1 MKNITFEGISTLQR
15 LHLCWQI
22 RKQIG
27 KIHQPIK
34 VEFHQ
39 PICRK
44 QYSSLWYGGLVVS
57 IKVRGCVFA
66 IHACGDIYATL
77 YDKSDGTE
85 LLYVKDKSNSG
96 RFGVDVLP
104 YLKTDHALYA
114 AMGDTHKRYR
124 LDMEHN
130 NWWECFVYTPE
141 GEFHDMM
148 WALDSDHIFE
158 GVEVVLSAMDSV
170 IKDITENK
178 ERIEY
183 GKDSAFYS
191 LYAPIVEEM
200 GTACKGTCEQGG
212 ECFKVSYNPLYRE
225 GISKDRLSALRAQ
238 YPDIYDEF
246 VDQTESRIFKV
257 VKSAIA

>member
-77 YDKSDGTE
+77 YDQSDGTE

-104 YLKTDHALYA
+104 YLKTDHA
-114 AMGDTHKRYR
+114 
-124 LDMEHN
+124 
-130 NWWECFVYTPE
+130 
-141 GEFHDMM
+141 
-148 WALDSDHIFE
+148 
-158 GVEVVLSAMDSV
+158 
-170 IKDITENK
+170 
-178 ERIEY
+178 
-183 GKDSAFYS
+183 
-191 LYAPIVEEM
+191 
-200 GTACKGTCEQGG
+200 
-212 ECFKVSYNPLYRE
+212 
-225 GISKDRLSALRAQ
+225 
-238 YPDIYDEF
+238 
-246 VDQTESRIFKV
+246 
-257 VKSAIA
+257 

>member
-77 YDKSDGTE
+77 YDKSDG
-85 LLYVKDKSNSG
+85 K
-96 RFGVDVLP
+96 
-104 YLKTDHALYA
+104 
-114 AMGDTHKRYR
+114 
-124 LDMEHN
+124 
-130 NWWECFVYTPE
+130 PE
-141 GEFHDMM
+141 VQEQ
-148 WALDSDHIFE
+148 
-158 GVEVVLSAMDSV
+158 VLSELNLSSD
-170 IKDITENK
+170 KDGN
-178 ERIEY
+178 Y
-183 GKDSAFYS
+183 DLFP
-191 LYAPIVEEM
+191 LFVVEKPE
-200 GTACKGTCEQGG
+200 
-212 ECFKVSYNPLYRE
+212 P
-225 GISKDRLSALRAQ
+225 
-238 YPDIYDEF
+238 
-246 VDQTESRIFKV
+246 
-257 VKSAIA
+257 

>member
-130 NWWECFVYTPE
+130 NWWECFVYTPV
-141 GEFHDMM
+141 GQLAIYAKHDKTDC
-148 WALDSDHIFE
+148 AADYP
-158 GVEVVLSAMDSV
+158 GVFIDYVR
-170 IKDITENK
+170 KDGATAILACVEYDPNK
-178 ERIEY
+178 EALQTVVY
-183 GKDSAFYS
+183 GNCASDE
-191 LYAPIVEEM
+191 PTEIVEH
-200 GTACKGTCEQGG
+200 
-212 ECFKVSYNPLYRE
+212 YNTDFE
-225 GISKDRLSALRAQ
+225 
-238 YPDIYDEF
+238 E
-246 VDQTESRIFKV
+246 
-257 VKSAIA
+257 

>member
-104 YLKTDHALYA
+104 YLK
-114 AMGDTHKRYR
+114 
-124 LDMEHN
+124 EHN

-170 IKDITENK
+170 MKDITENK

-183 GKDSAFYS
+183 GKDSAFY
-191 LYAPIVEEM
+191 
-200 GTACKGTCEQGG
+200 C
-212 ECFKVSYNPLYRE
+212 
-225 GISKDRLSALRAQ
+225 
-238 YPDIYDEF
+238 
-246 VDQTESRIFKV
+246 
-257 VKSAIA
+257 

>member
-130 NWWECFVYTPE
+130 NWWECFVYTP
-141 GEFHDMM
+141 G
-148 WALDSDHIFE
+148 
-158 GVEVVLSAMDSV
+158 
-170 IKDITENK
+170 
-178 ERIEY
+178 RI
-183 GKDSAFYS
+183 
-191 LYAPIVEEM
+191 P
-200 GTACKGTCEQGG
+200 
-212 ECFKVSYNPLYRE
+212 
-225 GISKDRLSALRAQ
+225 
-238 YPDIYDEF
+238 
-246 VDQTESRIFKV
+246 
-257 VKSAIA
+257 

>member
-1 MKNITFEGISTLQR
+1 M
-15 LHLCWQI
+15 
-22 RKQIG
+22 
-27 KIHQPIK
+27 
-34 VEFHQ
+34 
-39 PICRK
+39 
-44 QYSSLWYGGLVVS
+44 VS

-158 GVEVVLSAMDSV
+158 GVEVVLSAMDAQH
-170 IKDITENK
+170 I
-178 ERIEY
+178 
-183 GKDSAFYS
+183 
-191 LYAPIVEEM
+191 
-200 GTACKGTCEQGG
+200 
-212 ECFKVSYNPLYRE
+212 NPL
-225 GISKDRLSALRAQ
+225 
-238 YPDIYDEF
+238 
-246 VDQTESRIFKV
+246 
-257 VKSAIA
+257 